1 MQPLFYAISTTLI
14 LMNSEASIP
23 QLLCAGLI
31 LVLWLIKIL
40 YIRNKKNKMGNSL
53 IKLVDVPN
61 GSLLANLIISLIL
74 IVMLILAYYFT
85 EFSKIQTGINICILT
100 AISVIDMICDEKLFG
115 KFILEKGICFN
126 GELMNWHEIRSYEWV
141 KRRKKSKYSS
151 LEIRKKD
158 IYFKTKYNISD
169 NQKEEIN
176 EVLLDRISD

>member
-14 LMNSEASIP
+14 LMNSEASISQ
-23 QLLCAGLI
+23 QLLCAALI
-31 LVLWLIKIL
+31 FWLIKIL
-40 YIRNKKNKMGNSL
+40 YIRNKKNKMGNPL

-100 AISVIDMICDEKLFG
+100 AISVIDGICDEKIFG

-126 GELMNWHEIRSYEWV
+126 GDLMNWHEIRSYEWV

-151 LEIRKKD
+151 LEIRRRLNEENS
-158 IYFKTKYNISD
+158 YCYNR
-169 NQKEEIN
+169 
-176 EVLLDRISD
+176 L